1 MTLNSR
7 NVEGNAIVTRSFEQ
21 DGSHIVEHR
30 ERTFCTPAVLWW
42 RSGSRRVARRARGG
56 HGSYTRA
63 NGSGGDNGSHGGTS
77 RVTRARV
84 GDPRRVRASGVWG
97 IHGGDGIAVSVITS
111 ALIYSQHA
119 TLEKGSTR
127 SLQPNEL
134 SILVSVYEG
143 QTTSGA
149 F

>member
-1 MTLNSR
+1 MAATSLNTGRGRFALLQSC
-7 NVEGNAIVTRSFEQ
+7 
-21 DGSHIVEHR
+21 DGVADRDES
-30 ERTFCTPAVLWW
+30 P
-42 RSGSRRVARRARGG
+42 VARAGDAEVMRGPMG
-56 HGSYTRA
+56 VAGVA
-63 NGSGGDNGSHGGTS
+63 GTTVVMAACLELHAP
-77 RVTRARV
+77 RVW
-84 GDPRRVRASGVWG
+84 DPRRVWASGVWG
-97 IHGGDGIAVSVITS
+97 IHGGDGIAASVITS

>member
-1 MTLNSR
+1 MAATSLNTGRGRFALLQSCDGVADR
-7 NVEGNAIVTRSFEQ
+7 DESPVARAGDAEVTR
-21 DGSHIVEHR
+21 GPMGVAG
-30 ERTFCTPAVLWW
+30 TTVVM
-42 RSGSRRVARRARGG
+42 VARLELHAP
-56 HGSYTRA
+56 
-63 NGSGGDNGSHGGTS
+63 
-77 RVTRARV
+77 RV

-97 IHGGDGIAVSVITS
+97 IHGGDGIAASVITS
-111 ALIYSQHA
+111 VLIYSQHA